1 MPDFFLVRR
10 FSWLVVAAPLPGG
23 GASGG
28 VVSSLVAGVSLE
40 GLGSLVAGVSF
51 EGLGSLVAGV
61 SFEGLGSL
69 VAGISLDWLTAGASL
84 ELDWPATGV
93 WLAGSGCFATGV
105 SSLEAS

>member
-28 VVSSLVAGVSLE
+28 VVSSLVTGVSLE
-40 GLGSLVAGVSF
+40 GLGSLV
-51 EGLGSLVAGV
+51 
-61 SFEGLGSL
+61 
-69 VAGISLDWLTAGASL
+69 AGASL

>member
-28 VVSSLVAGVSLE
+28 VVSSLVAGVSL
-40 GLGSLVAGVSF
+40 
-51 EGLGSLVAGV
+51 
-61 SFEGLGSL
+61 EGLGSL